1 MHFEIMDYEL
11 PTNFDVVVV
20 GTGIIESIISAAASR
35 IGKTV
40 LHVDSNN
47 FYGGLSSS
55 FNLESFLK
63 LNIEK
68 RKSIC
73 MEHSSLNDTETFFP
87 INNSDFTLDE
97 VTHQWNITN
106 KNKNYS
112 DEENSA
118 QEDII
123 AKEICAKKWL
133 KDDLLK
139 ESRKFNIDLTPKV
152 QYARGDF
159 IELLISSNIARYSEY
174 RSITR
179 VLTWFNNTLE
189 VVPCS
194 RSDIFANNKISI
206 IEKRILMKFFTS
218 LDDNEDLIIKD
229 YASKTYKCFLTD
241 KKLSKNLIHYIL
253 YAISNSTDSTLCLE
267 GIGNTKKF
275 LKSLGRFGKTPF
287 LYSMFGSGDL
297 PQEFCR
303 LSAVF
308 GSVFALDQPIH
319 GLILEENSFKS
330 ILIGKQKIKAKNFVL
345 GLNLTPDFFLNK
357 VKKKFISRGVF
368 ITNKS
373 IMDSDNEP
381 LTLLLYPAEN
391 DKNPCTVLELP
402 WLSSCCPKDTY
413 LVHISC
419 NQINNPEDD
428 LKHCVKNL
436 FTLNEDFKAF
446 KPLIFYSSYFSIP
459 TNSDENVNL
468 HDFNNLFIC
477 PGPDSELDFVTA
489 VSKAKELFLK
499 MYPDDEFLPR
509 APDPEEIKW
518 DGDEE
523 PSDIAQ

>member
-303 LSAVF
+303 
-308 GSVFALDQPIH
+308 
-319 GLILEENSFKS
+319 
-330 ILIGKQKIKAKNFVL
+330 
-345 GLNLTPDFFLNK
+345 
-357 VKKKFISRGVF
+357 GVF